1 MTQLSPAS
9 IPAPTPPPLKSRR
22 RWRTWL
28 LALLI
33 FVGGGAVGSAFTA
46 IAIIRTFHHALMHP
60 EEAPARIT
68 ARLKRPL
75 DLTPEQSAQ
84 IRQII
89 ASRQQSLTQI
99 RREVQP
105 QIEEQLT
112 GLESEIAAVLNP
124 QQQQKWHG
132 MLARLRENWLPPIPS
147 LATTESAKPD

>member
-1 MTQLSPAS
+1 MTNPS
-9 IPAPTPPPLKSRR
+9 APTPPPVKPPAKRRR

-33 FVGGGAVGSAFTA
+33 FLGGGAVGSAFTA
-46 IAIIRTFHHALMHP
+46 VAIFRGVHHALMHP

-89 ASRQQSLTQI
+89 ASRQQSLTKI

-112 GLESEIAAVLNP
+112 GLESEIAAVLNS

-132 MLARLRENWLPPIPS
+132 IIARVRENWLPPIPS
-147 LATTESAKPD
+147 TQPAP